1 MTKKLGCQFVREW
14 RLISPKES
22 ASAEMLAE
30 APTNEVCID
39 TGKFNLRAVTF
50 LMYSRSNLYAKS
62 AIGYDSL

>member
-1 MTKKLGCQFVREW
+1 MTKTLGCQFLREW

-39 TGKFNLRAVTF
+39 TGKVNLRAVTF
-50 LMYSRSNLYAKS
+50 LIYFRSTIYAKS

>member
-1 MTKKLGCQFVREW
+1 
-14 RLISPKES
+14 
-22 ASAEMLAE
+22 MLAE